1 MPKFTVDGLDF
12 HSEDLN
18 DAARE
23 KFATLNF
30 LGQQI
35 QIIDKEIKA
44 FEIAQ
49 AVYVAR
55 LKRTFRDRTKSDGTA
70 RLQASPV
77 ELSKN

>member
-18 DAARE
+18 DAA
-23 KFATLNF
+23 KDKLVTLNF
-30 LGQQI
+30 LGERI

-44 FEIAQ
+44 FETAQ

-55 LKRTFRDRTKSDGTA
+55 LKRAFRDRTKSDGGA
-70 RLQASPV
+70 AGR
-77 ELSKN
+77 

>member
-18 DAARE
+18 DAA
-23 KFATLNF
+23 KDKLVTLNF
-30 LGQQI
+30 LGEKI

-44 FEIAQ
+44 FETAH
-49 AVYVAR
+49 AVYVGR

-70 RLQASPV
+70 RLADSPV
-77 ELSKN
+77 E